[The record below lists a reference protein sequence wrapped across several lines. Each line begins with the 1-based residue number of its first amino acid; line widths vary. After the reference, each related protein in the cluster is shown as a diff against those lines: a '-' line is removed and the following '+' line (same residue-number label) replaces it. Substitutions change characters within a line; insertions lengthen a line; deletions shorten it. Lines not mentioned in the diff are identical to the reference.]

1 MIEDRLT
8 ALGLPGIIDVHT
20 HFMPQRVLDKVWA
33 YFDQVGPLTGRP
45 WPITYRTS
53 EEERLATLRSFGVR
67 AFTSLNYAHRPGM
80 AAWLNDWSTGFAAEH
95 EDVLHSATFY
105 PEPGAGEYTAAAVE
119 AGAQVF
125 KVHVQVG
132 DYSLA
137 DPLLDD
143 VWRTLEGSR
152 TPIVMHAGNGPTPGR
167 FTGPDAVRD
176 LLDRHPGLVLV
187 IAHMGMPDYGDFLD
201 IAAAHPDVHLDTT
214 MAFTAFTEQEMP
226 FPADRLDQLGELGD
240 RVLFG
245 SDFPNIPYP
254 YAEAVDAVTG
264 LGLGEDW
271 ARGVLH
277 DNAARLLG
285 IARD

>member
-1 MIEDRLT
+1 MD
-8 ALGLPGIIDVHT
+8 ALGPGIIDIHT

-33 YFDQVGPLTGRP
+33 YFDSAGPLIGRA
-45 WPITYRTS
+45 WPITYRTD
-53 EEERLATLRSFGVR
+53 EGERLATLRGLGVR

-95 EDVLHSATFY
+95 TDVLHSATFY
-105 PEPGAGEYTAAAVE
+105 PEPGTAEYTAAALD
-119 AGAQVF
+119 AGARVL

-143 VWRTLEGSR
+143 VWALLERRR
-152 TPIVMHAGNGPTPGR
+152 TPIVMHAGDGPAPGR

-176 LLDRHPGLVLV
+176 LLERHPGLVLV

-201 IAAAHPDVHLDTT
+201 LAAAHPDVHLDTT
-214 MAFTAFTEQEMP
+214 MAFTDFTEAVTP
-226 FPADRLDQLGELGD
+226 FPRERLEDLHALGD
-240 RVLFG
+240 KVLFG

-254 YAEAVDAVTG
+254 YEHAVEAVRR
-264 LGLGEDW
+264 LGLGEEW
-271 ARGVLH
+271 ERKVLH
-277 DNAARLLG
+277 DNAARLLRVSSAG
-285 IARD
+285 ATG